1 VDYSADNTVPGS
13 VGANPLPSFDPPPAQ
28 KPPADKSSAEKPR
41 RQIAVAL
48 QYDLGGT
55 SLPRVVANG
64 KGAVAEQIIQLAF
77 ANGVKVREDPDLAQL
92 LSVVELDT
100 EIPAEALVAVAEI
113 LAYVYRAN
121 GKLPPRQGPV

>member
-1 VDYSADNTVPGS
+1 VDYSADKAVPGS
-13 VGANPLPSFDPPPAQ
+13 VRANPLPSFDPPPTQ
-28 KPPADKSSAEKPR
+28 KPPAEKSPAEKPR

-48 QYDLGGT
+48 QYELGGA

-121 GKLPPRQGPV
+121 GKLPPRQGPA